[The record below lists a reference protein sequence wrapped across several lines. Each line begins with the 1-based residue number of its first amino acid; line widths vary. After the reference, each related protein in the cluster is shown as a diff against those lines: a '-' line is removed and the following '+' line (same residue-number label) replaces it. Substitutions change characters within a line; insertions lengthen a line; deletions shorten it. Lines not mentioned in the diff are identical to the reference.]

1 MGTNKK
7 DSPLKMI
14 NFGGVMGTAVN
25 SAIRNT
31 AGAKPQGNQMTN
43 FRNSLG
49 NPLTRGFNAGAQVN
63 NPQSINNNPL
73 FGGMVGFNGGAQST
87 SSGFM
92 GGGFMGGGVMN
103 SLARAAIG
111 TMRQKNAEATPVF
124 TPPTN
129 RHIAE
134 NSLTN
139 LTQPGVVKNDNL
151 NNNNMQR
158 QQTPISPTALSNQST
173 INDVYGQMVPGTYN
187 RSVGSPLQQMVE
199 PSVAIDPLTGQQID
213 PTMDQSPSM
222 PLPPPVDVQTG
233 ITPNYEINNL

>member
-43 FRNSLG
+43 FRNSLS
-49 NPLTRGFNAGAQVN
+49 NPLTRGFNA
-63 NPQSINNNPL
+63 NPQNDMS
-73 FGGMVGFNGGAQST
+73 GA
-87 SSGFM
+87 FM
-92 GGGFMGGGVMN
+92 AGGVMN

-111 TMRQKNAEATPVF
+111 TMRQKNAEATSTMQKGALLSENNYMQRSNAAMSAPVDQVATSTI
-124 TPPTN
+124 TP
-129 RHIAE
+129 
-134 NSLTN
+134 
-139 LTQPGVVKNDNL
+139 NL
-151 NNNNMQR
+151 NNNIMQKP
-158 QQTPISPTALSNQST
+158 QTPISPTALSNQST

-233 ITPNYEINNL
+233 ITPNYGINNL

>member
-43 FRNSLG
+43 FRNSLS
-49 NPLTRGFNAGAQVN
+49 NPLTRGFNA
-63 NPQSINNNPL
+63 NPQNDMS
-73 FGGMVGFNGGAQST
+73 
-87 SSGFM
+87 
-92 GGGFMGGGVMN
+92 GGFMAGGVMN

-111 TMRQKNAEATPVF
+111 TMRQKNAEATSTMQKGALLSENNYMQRSNAAMSAPVDQVATSTI
-124 TPPTN
+124 TP
-129 RHIAE
+129 
-134 NSLTN
+134 
-139 LTQPGVVKNDNL
+139 NL
-151 NNNNMQR
+151 NNNIMQKP
-158 QQTPISPTALSNQST
+158 QTPISPTALSNQST

-233 ITPNYEINNL
+233 ITPNYGINNL

>member
-43 FRNSLG
+43 FRNSLS
-49 NPLTRGFNAGAQVN
+49 NPLTRGFNA
-63 NPQSINNNPL
+63 NPQNDMS
-73 FGGMVGFNGGAQST
+73 GA
-87 SSGFM
+87 FM
-92 GGGFMGGGVMN
+92 AGGVMN

-111 TMRQKNAEATPVF
+111 TMRQKNAEATSTMQKGALLSENNYMQRSNAAMSAPVDQVATSTI
-124 TPPTN
+124 TP
-129 RHIAE
+129 
-134 NSLTN
+134 
-139 LTQPGVVKNDNL
+139 NL
-151 NNNNMQR
+151 NNNIMQKP
-158 QQTPISPTALSNQST
+158 QTPISPTALSNQST

-199 PSVAIDPLTGQQID
+199 PAVAIDPLTGQQID
-213 PTMDQSPSM
+213 PTMSQSPSM